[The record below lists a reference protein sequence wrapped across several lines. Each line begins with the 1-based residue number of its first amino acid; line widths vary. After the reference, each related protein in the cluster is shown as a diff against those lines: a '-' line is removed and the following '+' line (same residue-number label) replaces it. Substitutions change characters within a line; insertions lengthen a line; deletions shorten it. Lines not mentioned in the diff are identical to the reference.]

1 MSTPDHTRRQSV
13 TLAAWVRYYPAIFGD
28 EAPASVVR
36 SWRLTGHDAR
46 AIGAWLDTV
55 ERAAVDAGVVRA
67 ADVRACH
74 GVTVALFAREAA
86 R

>member
-1 MSTPDHTRRQSV
+1 MSAREQAA
-13 TLAAWVRYYPAIFGD
+13 TLAAWVRYYPSIFGD
-28 EAPASVVR
+28 EPPASVVR

-55 ERAAVDAGVVRA
+55 ERAAVDAGVVRL

-74 GVTVALFAREAA
+74 QITLALFAREAS